1 MVKRRSIAQQKP
13 KMNLATAK
21 PVTIE
26 QVHALAAEPEQPLLA
41 EILGEIFL
49 ALAAQTNPEDVLD
62 EILRQVRRVV
72 THCATN
78 IMLLEDDNRLRTV
91 RSQGYKPFGSE
102 KWLTNLKQ
110 QVADFPLDAR
120 IIKSR
125 QPLVIADTHQNP
137 EWVVMPETA
146 WIRSSVSVPIC
157 VPDRVLGLLRLDSDT
172 PGAFSAQDVQYL
184 QHLAN
189 AAAIVLTNARLYDQ
203 AQREL
208 AERIKTEKELR
219 YVAAKNQAILDA
231 IPDAM
236 FYLSRTGDLLDYKIS
251 SYNELLEIPTEV
263 INGSHLSTLLPP
275 NLVDLTLQYI
285 AQTLDTGKIQLF
297 EYELGEH
304 HFEVRLVKSGPNEVL
319 AIVRNITHRKQTEAE
334 LQEAK
339 EAAEAAN
346 RAKSTFLANMG
357 HELHTPLHHIIG
369 YSEMLQEEAF
379 DLRQESFLPD
389 LRKIE
394 AAGKHLLTLV
404 DSILDLA
411 KIEAGKMELQL
422 ETFRVPALIDEVVTA
437 VGPLLEENGN
447 ILEVYCPDNLGAM
460 WSDRAKVRQVLLN
473 LLSNAA
479 KFTEQ
484 GMITLTIGRLKAESE
499 KMKQVKKEFHPS
511 SLSPLRDP
519 SQEWLIFSVADTGMG
534 IAPEQQPHLF
544 RAFTQV
550 DPSTTRRHGGSGLG
564 LVISQRFCQMM
575 GGNITVESELGRG
588 STFTVYLPVE
598 I

>member
-1 MVKRRSIAQQKP
+1 
-13 KMNLATAK
+13 
-21 PVTIE
+21 
-26 QVHALAAEPEQPLLA
+26 
-41 EILGEIFL
+41 
-49 ALAAQTNPEDVLD
+49 
-62 EILRQVRRVV
+62 
-72 THCATN
+72 
-78 IMLLEDDNRLRTV
+78 
-91 RSQGYKPFGSE
+91 
-102 KWLTNLKQ
+102 
-110 QVADFPLDAR
+110 
-120 IIKSR
+120 
-125 QPLVIADTHQNP
+125 VIADTHQNP
-137 EWVVMPETA
+137 EWIVMPETA
-146 WIRSSVSVPIC
+146 WIKSSVSVPIC
-157 VPDRVLGLLRLDSDT
+157 VPDRVLGLLRLDSSI

-189 AAAIVLTNARLYDQ
+189 AAAIALTNARLYDQ

-219 YVAAKNQAILDA
+219 FVAARNQAILDA
-231 IPDAM
+231 IPDFM
-236 FYLSRTGDLLDYKIS
+236 FYLSRNGDLLDYKIA
-251 SYNELLEIPTEV
+251 SYNELSEIPTEV
-263 INGSHLSTLLPP
+263 INGSHVSTLLPP
-275 NLVDLTLQYI
+275 NLVDLTLQCI

-319 AIVRNITHRKQTEAE
+319 AIIRNITQRKQTEAE

-422 ETFRVPALIDEVVTA
+422 ETFRLPALIDEVVTTA
-437 VGPLLEENGN
+437 RSLIEENGN
-447 ILEVYCPDNLGAM
+447 TLEVRCSDNLGDM
-460 WSDRAKVRQVLLN
+460 YGDRTKIRQVLLN

-484 GMITLTIGRLKAESE
+484 GMITLMVERMSASPEARTRNISSE
-499 KMKQVKKEFHPS
+499 DNTSILHRSGEAFILFQVT
-511 SLSPLRDP
+511 
-519 SQEWLIFSVADTGMG
+519 DTGMG
-534 IAPEQQPHLF
+534 IAPEQQPRLF

-550 DPSTTRRHGGSGLG
+550 DPSATRRHGGSGLG

-588 STFTVYLPVE
+588 STFTVYLPIE
-598 I
+598 IRGLPQSQK